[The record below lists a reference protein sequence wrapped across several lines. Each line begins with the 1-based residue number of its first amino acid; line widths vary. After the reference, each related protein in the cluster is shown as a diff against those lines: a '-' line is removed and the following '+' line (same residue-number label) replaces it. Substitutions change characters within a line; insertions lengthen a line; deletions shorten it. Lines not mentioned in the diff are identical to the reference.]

1 MEEILAS
8 ERTMGRLLALLP
20 AVVIGVCVR
29 VLTLTGASLPLR
41 AAAAGVVAV
50 AAWTSYRLL
59 TARLAVDE
67 SGVTVRG
74 VFYDAEIPWADLR
87 SAEIQPAN
95 RVVRGLVWGVMQ
107 PHHIELR
114 TSGAILRPVVA
125 IGPADD
131 DEMRRAVGAIRAR
144 LGSRH
149 IPQQRVSADDDHR
162 VTSA

>member
-1 MEEILAS
+1 MDEIIAS

-29 VLTLTGASLPLR
+29 ILTLTGTVVAVR

-59 TARLAVDE
+59 TARLCVDE
-67 SGVTVRG
+67 SGVMVRG
-74 VFYDAEIPWADLR
+74 VFYEAEIPWADVQ
-87 SAEIQPAN
+87 AADIVPAR
-95 RVVRGLVWGVMQ
+95 RVVRGLVWGVMH
-107 PHHIELR
+107 PHHIRLR
-114 TSGAILRPVVA
+114 TSGGTLHPVVA

-149 IPQQRVSADDDHR
+149 IPSPRRSPDEDR
-162 VTSA
+162 KVTSV

>member
-1 MEEILAS
+1 MEEIVAS
-8 ERTMGRLLALLP
+8 ERTLGRLLALLP

-29 VLTLTGASLPLR
+29 ILTLTGASVPLR
-41 AAAAGVVAV
+41 AAAAGVVAI

-59 TARLAVDE
+59 TARLSVDE
-67 SGVTVRG
+67 NGVSVRG
-74 VFYDAEIPWADLR
+74 VFYEAEVPWAELR
-87 SAEIQPAN
+87 SAEIRPTG
-95 RVVRGLVWGVMQ
+95 RVLRSLVWGMMQ

-114 TSGAILRPVVA
+114 TTGATLRPVVA

-149 IPQQRVSADDDHR
+149 IPAQRRSEENDR
-162 VTSA
+162 QVTSA

>member
-20 AVVIGVCVR
+20 AVVIGICVR
-29 VLTLTGASLPLR
+29 LLTLTGTVLALR
-41 AAAAGVVAV
+41 AAAAAVVAL

-59 TARLAVDE
+59 TARLSVEE
-67 SGVTVRG
+67 SGVVVRG
-74 VFYDAEIPWADLR
+74 VFYDAEIPWRDLHA
-87 SAEIQPAN
+87 AEIRPAR
-95 RVVRGLVWGVMQ
+95 RVIRGLVWGTMQ
-107 PHHIELR
+107 PHGIVLR
-114 TSGAILRPVVA
+114 TTGGTLRPVVA

-144 LGSRH
+144 LGSVH
-149 IPQQRVSADDDHR
+149 IPSPRRSDDNEPQ

>member
-1 MEEILAS
+1 MDEIIAS
-8 ERTMGRLLALLP
+8 ERTVGRLLSLLP

-29 VLTLTGASLPLR
+29 VLTLTTAPLALR
-41 AAAAGVVAV
+41 AATAGVVAI

-59 TARLAVDE
+59 TARLCVDE

-74 VFYDAEIPWADLR
+74 VFYEAEIPWADVR
-87 SAEIQPAN
+87 SAEIVPAR
-95 RVVRGLVWGVMQ
+95 RVVRGLVRGIMQ

-114 TSGAILRPVVA
+114 TSTATLRPVVA

-144 LGSRH
+144 VGSLN
-149 IPQQRVSADDDHR
+149 IPHQR
-162 VTSA
+162 TSNDEQRTLTSP